1 MLKKSKYS
9 WKLAKEVANTGEIES
24 WLKEKSLPS
33 FLAPMLWNR
42 GIRTVEELTLFF
54 EPSTEAIHDPFLMYD
69 MEKAV
74 ARIQEAIALGQ
85 RMLIY
90 GDYDADGITSTTVL
104 KEAIEMVG
112 GEVSF
117 YLPDRFKDGYG
128 PNRETYD
135 RLINDNGIELLI
147 TVDNGVAG
155 HEAIAHANSLGV
167 DVIVTDHHEI
177 PAVLPEAF
185 AVVHP
190 RHPEGH
196 YPFGDLAGVG
206 VAFKVATAL
215 LEEVPEE
222 MLDLVAIGTIAD
234 LVSLTGENRALVQF
248 GLKQIHTAQR
258 IGLKALFEK
267 IDNDQSTATE
277 EAIGFGIAPRLNAIG
292 RLGDASPGVRL
303 LSTFDEDEAEQLANE
318 IDIVNMK
325 RQEIVKETVS
335 EAMALLEMKQ
345 DQDIYVL
352 AKEGWHQGVLGIV
365 ASKIVQETG
374 RPALVLGIDDDTG
387 IAKGSAR
394 SVEQV
399 SLYEAM
405 NSVSELFTHFGGHH
419 MAAGMS
425 LEKENLEKLEVGL
438 NHFVSELNIDFSEG
452 PPLAVESSLTLD
464 EVGINQIQGLSLLA
478 PFGTDNPS
486 PYFLFENCDTKAIKQ
501 IGADK
506 THLKFQL
513 VNETSQLDCI
523 GFGFG
528 SDLSDITTAENIEVV
543 GQLAVNEWNGHRK
556 PQLFVKDFKV
566 SGQQVFDCR
575 SKVFNEDDFNGEE
588 TLVIVSSKKEY
599 ERLYKQGISSI
610 ILLGE
615 VTLNT
620 ITKDWQSV
628 VVVDCPVK
636 VLDLKEVL
644 DELNYSQLYLYLTS
658 KEQCY
663 LNGMPNRD
671 QFASLFKFIAQYSN
685 VDIRYKLNDLAS
697 FFKIDKNLLIFM
709 IQVFFDLGFVTIEN
723 GIMSKVENPT
733 QRKLEESLLFEE
745 RQQKIVSEKFL
756 LYSSVS
762 ELQDWLSKQED

>member
-1 MLKKSKYS
+1 MKKSKYAWQLS
-9 WKLAKEVANTGEIES
+9 EEAVNTVEIEN

-42 GIRTVEELTLFF
+42 EIRTTEELTLFF
-54 EPSTEAIHDPFLMYD
+54 EPSIEAIHDPYLMYD

-74 ARIQEAIALGQ
+74 VRIQEAIALGQ
-85 RMLIY
+85 RILIY

-128 PNRETYD
+128 PNKETYD
-135 RLINDNGIELLI
+135 RLISELGIELLI

-155 HEAIAHANSLGV
+155 HDAIAHANSLGV

-177 PAVLPEAF
+177 PATLPDAF

-248 GLKQIHTAQR
+248 GLKQIQSAQR
-258 IGLKALFEK
+258 IGLRALFEK
-267 IDNDQSTATE
+267 IDNEQSTATE

-303 LSTFDEDEAEQLANE
+303 LSTFDEDEAEQLADE
-318 IDIVNMK
+318 IDAINVE

-335 EAMALLEMKQ
+335 EAMALLETKQ
-345 DQDIYVL
+345 DQGIYVL

-374 RPALVLGIDDDTG
+374 RPALVLGIDEETG

-399 SLYEAM
+399 SLYDAM
-405 NSVSELFTHFGGHH
+405 NAVSDLFTHFGGHH

-425 LEKENLEKLEVGL
+425 LERENLEKLEVGL
-438 NHFVSELNIDFSEG
+438 NQYVSALNVDFSEG
-452 PPLAVESSLTLD
+452 PPLAVEASLSLS
-464 EVGINQIQGLSLLA
+464 EVGISQIQGLTLLA
-478 PFGTDNPS
+478 PFGTDNPA
-486 PYFLFENCDTKAIKQ
+486 PYFLFENCATKDIKQ

-513 VNETSQLDCI
+513 INETDQLDCI

-528 SDLSDITTAENIEVV
+528 SDSSDIATAENLEVV
-543 GQLAVNEWNGHRK
+543 GQLAINEWNGHRK

-575 SKVFNEDDFNGEE
+575 SKVFNRVDFNEEE
-588 TLVIVSSKKEY
+588 TLFIVSTKKEY
-599 ERLYKQGISSI
+599 DHLKKNGTASI
-610 ILLGE
+610 FLLGE
-615 VTLNT
+615 TTLDDV
-620 ITKDWQSV
+620 TKDWQMV
-628 VVVDCPVK
+628 VVVECPVK

-644 DELNYSQLYLYLTS
+644 DQLNYSQLHLYLIS

-671 QFASLFKFIAQYSN
+671 QFAALFKFIAQYSN
-685 VDIRYKLNDLAS
+685 VDIRYKLNDLSS
-697 FFKIDKNLLIFM
+697 FLKIDKNLLIFM

-762 ELQDWLSKQED
+762 ELQAWLS